1 MDPKSY
7 LAEVCVDVSFHLGGI
22 NQIFSDKN
30 LKDDFLTSIKFKN
43 FLNEML
49 IEARNGKITALALNL
64 ATLQKGLRDMQK
76 DGKQR
81 SDITTK
87 AIDDAVWKCERAI
100 ETIYKYENVDSNL
113 YFLFGRPEDDQ

>member
-22 NQIFSDKN
+22 SEILTNKDI
-30 LKDDFLTSIKFKN
+30 KDDLLSSTKFKN

-64 ATLQKGLRDMQK
+64 ATLQKGLRNMQK